1 MKQNQKP
8 VFENM
13 KPGDPKTEN
22 GLKCNPQFIF
32 TKSDEQ
38 DEAYKSI
45 KMCYTKSTKTVI
57 LDVISEKYWF

>member
-8 VFENM
+8 FSENM
-13 KPGDPKTEN
+13 KPGDPKTGN
-22 GLKCNPQFIF
+22 GLNCNPQFIF

-45 KMCYTKSTKTVI
+45 KMGFTNSTKTVI
-57 LDVISEKYWF
+57 LNVISEK